1 MQFDKFAQFQDQI
14 RRVLSIFA
22 GPLAQTALAVTIFF
36 NSQPRYYLYHFNL
49 KGILIVNFSFYLG
62 NVLYK
67 DWDNDIAPPNQCTVR
82 SELDP
87 PDDSIIGVE
96 ARNYT
101 PYYYFVMGT
110 IVIVSVCFTTLMNP
124 TMRRST
130 EDENKN
136 VTA

>member
-1 MQFDKFAQFQDQI
+1 M
-14 RRVLSIFA
+14 
-22 GPLAQTALAVTIFF
+22 
-36 NSQPRYYLYHFNL
+36 
-49 KGILIVNFSFYLG
+49 
-62 NVLYK
+62 LYK
-67 DWDNDIAPPNQCTVR
+67 DWDDNIAPPNQCTVR

-110 IVIVSVCFTTLMNP
+110 NVIVLVSFITLVNP
-124 TMRRST
+124 SMRRST

-136 VTA
+136 VMA

>member
-1 MQFDKFAQFQDQI
+1 M
-14 RRVLSIFA
+14 
-22 GPLAQTALAVTIFF
+22 
-36 NSQPRYYLYHFNL
+36 
-49 KGILIVNFSFYLG
+49 
-62 NVLYK
+62 LYK
-67 DWDNDIAPPNQCTVR
+67 DWEDDVAPPNQCTIR

>member
-1 MQFDKFAQFQDQI
+1 M
-14 RRVLSIFA
+14 
-22 GPLAQTALAVTIFF
+22 
-36 NSQPRYYLYHFNL
+36 
-49 KGILIVNFSFYLG
+49 KGILIVNLFFILG

-67 DWDNDIAPPNQCTVR
+67 DWDDNIAPPNQCTVR

-101 PYYYFVMGT
+101 PYYYFVMGA
-110 IVIVSVCFTTLMNP
+110 IVIVSVSFTTLMNP
-124 TMRRST
+124 TMRRSK

>member
-1 MQFDKFAQFQDQI
+1 M
-14 RRVLSIFA
+14 
-22 GPLAQTALAVTIFF
+22 
-36 NSQPRYYLYHFNL
+36 
-49 KGILIVNFSFYLG
+49 LIVKLFFFILG

-67 DWDNDIAPPNQCTVR
+67 DWENDIAPPNQCTIR